1 MPRKTA
7 AFWSVL
13 VGIPLAGPPALAIQA
28 DGSPETAPPTQEAE
42 QQEIPEPRPDRG
54 FVISTVPEPPPV
66 LAEATEADGS
76 LRAITEIRLRYLR
89 EVEGQ
94 PTRQELLAF
103 PLRLSK
109 TEEGWLPPRR
119 PATIWDVPL
128 ADLAAA
134 ETTSF
139 YDSALPLISEAVVS
153 RFGDLGYLGVYVE
166 PDPNQ
171 FRVEGG
177 RVIDGRAEG
186 DTSLTLIV
194 TMGVIADV
202 RSIAQGKR
210 HAEGDTININAH
222 ERIRNGSP
230 VAPANEAQDSD
241 GQDTETTDDR
251 PALIRRDLIDRYV
264 HHLNRHP
271 ARQVD
276 VAVVP
281 TGSAFGGVTVDY
293 LVTEDKPWIL
303 YAQLGNT
310 GSKSTEELQERFG
323 FIHYQLTNADDILS
337 VNYLTGGF
345 DEVNA
350 LSASYD
356 RPLTDDGRLRGRVY
370 GSWYEYTAADIG
382 QTNLDFDGDGYTIGL
397 ESRWNIHQDED
408 FFVDLV
414 GGLRFESTSVD
425 NELAAVKGEE
435 EFLIPS
441 LGLRAERYRKTDRFN
456 AGLTYEISALSGDD
470 QELTA
475 LGRVN
480 TDDTWSAVKYDA
492 SYSFYLEPLL
502 ADNPN
507 EPTPLAHELV
517 FTSRGQWAFDNRL
530 PPNFQQVAGGLFTV
544 RGYCEALTA
553 GDSVL
558 LAGAEYRYH
567 IPQGL
572 APQAQTESLAGSPFR
587 VAPQYV
593 SGPTDWDLILKGFI
607 DVGRVLNSEAQTFET
622 DATLLGSG
630 FGVEGVLGRNLRAQ
644 VDFAWALLDV
654 EDAAGSN
661 QADSGDFEV
670 HFLVT
675 LIY

>member
-1 MPRKTA
+1 MPRKTVP
-7 AFWSVL
+7 FWFV
-13 VGIPLAGPPALAIQA
+13 LAGLVLSAQYAAGLQVGQDALEESQAQAEEEAEALAATDAQPEQESER
-28 DGSPETAPPTQEAE
+28 SP
-42 QQEIPEPRPDRG
+42 RG
-54 FVISTVPEPPPV
+54 FVIPTVPEPPPV
-66 LAEATEADGS
+66 LAEATEADGR
-76 LRAITEIRLRYLR
+76 LRAITEIRVRYLR

-94 PTRQELLAF
+94 PTREELLAF
-103 PLRLSK
+103 PMRFSK
-109 TEEGWLPPRR
+109 TEDGWVPPRR
-119 PATIWDVPL
+119 PATVWDVSL
-128 ADLAAA
+128 ADLGAA
-134 ETTSF
+134 ETTGF

-166 PDPNQ
+166 PDPSQ

-177 RVIDGRAEG
+177 RVVDGRAEG

-210 HAEGDTININAH
+210 HAGGDTIDIDAH
-222 ERIRNGSP
+222 QRIRSGSP
-230 VAPANEAQDSD
+230 VAPADDRQSD
-241 GQDTETTDDR
+241 ESDTETGDTR

-293 LVTEDKPWIL
+293 LVTEDKPWIV

-310 GSKSTEELQERFG
+310 GSESTEELQERFG
-323 FIHYQLTNADDILS
+323 FVHYQLTDADDILS

-382 QTNLDFDGDGYTIGL
+382 QTNLDFDGDGYSVGF
-397 ESRWNIHQDED
+397 ESRWNIHQNED

-414 GGLRFESTSVD
+414 GGLRFESASVD
-425 NELAAVKGEE
+425 NQLAGTTGEE

-441 LGLRAERYRKTDRFN
+441 LGLRAERNRRTDRFN
-456 AGLTYEISALSGDD
+456 AGLSYEINTLSGDD

-480 TDDTWSAVKYDA
+480 TDDTWSAAKFDA

-502 ADNPN
+502 AENPN
-507 EPTPLAHELV
+507 EPTALAHELV

-530 PPNFQQVAGGLFTV
+530 PPNFQQVAGGFFTV
-544 RGYCEALTA
+544 RGYDEALTA

-558 LAGAEYRYH
+558 LATAEYRYH

-572 APQAQTESLAGSPFR
+572 APSAQTESLG
-587 VAPQYV
+587 
-593 SGPTDWDLILKGFI
+593 
-607 DVGRVLNSEAQTFET
+607 
-622 DATLLGSG
+622 
-630 FGVEGVLGRNLRAQ
+630 
-644 VDFAWALLDV
+644 
-654 EDAAGSN
+654 
-661 QADSGDFEV
+661 
-670 HFLVT
+670 
-675 LIY
+675 